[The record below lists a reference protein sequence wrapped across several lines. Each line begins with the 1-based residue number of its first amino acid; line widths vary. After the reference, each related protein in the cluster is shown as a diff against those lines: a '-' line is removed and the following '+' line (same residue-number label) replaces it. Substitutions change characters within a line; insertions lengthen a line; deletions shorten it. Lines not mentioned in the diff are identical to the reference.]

1 MCNEPTRSTQDQAR
15 ERNGMTP
22 VEMAADAGHAA
33 MSGGELIEAMVRITT
48 DVTRKNSSAT
58 PSSSVGTSPGQ
69 WRTLYK
75 SSQHN
80 Y

>member
-22 VEMAADAGHAA
+22 VEMSADAGHAA

-48 DVTRKNSSAT
+48 DDDTEEFFSHAFQFGGHLS
-58 PSSSVGTSPGQ
+58 
-69 WRTLYK
+69 RTMVHSL
-75 SSQHN
+75 
-80 Y
+80 